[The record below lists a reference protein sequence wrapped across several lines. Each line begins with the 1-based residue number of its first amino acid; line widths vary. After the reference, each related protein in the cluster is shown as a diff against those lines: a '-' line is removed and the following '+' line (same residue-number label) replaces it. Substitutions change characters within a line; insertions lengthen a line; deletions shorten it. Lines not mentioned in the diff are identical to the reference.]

1 MDKTSKEALSA
12 NIESKLDEFF
22 SDDDSPSQTPVPSAS
37 LEKLKSTVLSI
48 DWEIT
53 DECLTDLV
61 VETDILLETY
71 QEDRPT
77 NALLRML
84 KALANYIRKH
94 KAQAHQEAIKRVMSV
109 YKSFESIIEEHANDE
124 NRKKEIVAAE
134 IKAFQQ
140 LKDQVRLKRSSA
152 AAKPDADDTI
162 ARKPEQ
168 AAVDSG
174 KPEGPDVKDMT
185 AVLLDFESKINSQ
198 IEQLKHQ
205 LADIKTELANYI
217 KK

>member
-1 MDKTSKEALSA
+1 VLSEK
-12 NIESKLDEFF
+12 IENKLDEFF
-22 SDDDSPSQTPVPSAS
+22 SDDDSPSETPAPSAS

-53 DECLTDLV
+53 DECLGDLIA
-61 VETDILLETY
+61 ETDILLEAY
-71 QEDRPT
+71 HADRPT

-109 YKSFESIIEEHANDE
+109 YKSVESIVEEHAYDE
-124 NRKKEIVAAE
+124 NRKKEIVTAE
-134 IKAFQQ
+134 IKAFHL
-140 LKDQVRLKRSSA
+140 LKEQVRVQRSSA
-152 AAKPDADDTI
+152 APKPDANDTM
-162 ARKPEQ
+162 AQ
-168 AAVDSG
+168 APMETVADSG
-174 KPEGPDVKDMT
+174 NAKAAQGKDVAT
-185 AVLLDFESKINSQ
+185 VLSDFESKINNQ
-198 IEQLKHQ
+198 IEQLKSQ

>member
-1 MDKTSKEALSA
+1 LDKTSKEVLSE
-12 NIESKLDEFF
+12 NIENKLDEFF
-22 SDDDSPSQTPVPSAS
+22 SDDDSPSQTPAPQAS

-61 VETDILLETY
+61 AETDILLETF

-109 YKSFESIIEEHANDE
+109 YKSIESIIEEYAHDE
-124 NRKKEIVAAE
+124 NRKKEIVSAE
-134 IKAFQQ
+134 ITAFHK
-140 LKDQVRLKRSSA
+140 LKDQVRLQRSSA
-152 AAKPDADDTI
+152 SPKPDATK
-162 ARKPEQ
+162 AQKPAQ
-168 AAVDSG
+168 TAADSG
-174 KPEGPDVKDMT
+174 KQKGFEAKDMT
-185 AVLLDFESKINSQ
+185 AVLSDFESKINNQ
-198 IEQLKHQ
+198 IEQLKNQ

-217 KK
+217 NK